1 VKRTPMKQIL
11 ILASLLLSAAAAAG
25 EDQPA
30 SAPAGG
36 GTTIIGDHDSA
47 VGLYLTP
54 WKNEYAADMDRP
66 PSLYDEARTPIDRRA
81 FHRQVQYDQGNAAW
95 RRAQFQG
102 GH

>member
-1 VKRTPMKQIL
+1 MMR
-11 ILASLLLSAAAAAG
+11 ALLFAAG
-25 EDQPA
+25 LLAAGAVGADTP
-30 SAPAGG
+30 PAGAQTA

-47 VGLYLTP
+47 LGLYLTP

-66 PSLYDEARTPIDRRA
+66 PSLYDESRTPIDRRV

-102 GH
+102 GR

>member
-1 VKRTPMKQIL
+1 MKQIL
-11 ILASLLLSAAAAAG
+11 ILVALLLGTAAAAS
-25 EDQPA
+25 EDKPVT
-30 SAPAGG
+30 APPGG

-54 WKNEYAADMDRP
+54 WKNGYAADMDRP
-66 PSLYDEARTPIDRRA
+66 PSLYDEGLAPIDRRA

-102 GH
+102 AH

>member
-1 VKRTPMKQIL
+1 MRRAPMKQTL
-11 ILASLLLSAAAAAG
+11 IVAGLLLSAAAAAG
-25 EDQPA
+25 EDKPVTV
-30 SAPAGG
+30 PAGG

-66 PSLYDEARTPIDRRA
+66 PSLYDEGLKPIDRRA

-95 RRAQFQG
+95 RRAHFQNG
-102 GH
+102 R